1 MIVDETRLEAF
12 AQFGLGKPRDHN
24 GGGAEHLISITKRVC
39 ITIIV
44 IITVVS
50 SRHWCLMASRA
61 DDPSS
66 RCTSSDGIR
75 YGLGKPR
82 NDEGAD
88 ACPRSGPRTRPAASW
103 YASNA
108 SAPGSHSNR
117 RGGVAVPPR
126 HVRHLGHD
134 VPRAVAPRSGAAQWR
149 RAVAPQVP
157 RSRRRASDQ
166 LHRAGLRG
174 ERTAQRRERV
184 RNRAQREGGNARR
197 PECRG
202 DARLDT
208 MQPSRSQLL
217 KA

>member
-1 MIVDETRLEAF
+1 MVGSFGSRTGRFDSSEERYKFANPVGRFVDSTLVRQRRVTMIVDETRLEAF

-88 ACPRSGPRTRPAASW
+88 ACPRSGPRTRPADPSCW
-103 YASNA
+103 YARNA
-108 SAPGSHSNR
+108 
-117 RGGVAVPPR
+117 
-126 HVRHLGHD
+126 
-134 VPRAVAPRSGAAQWR
+134 
-149 RAVAPQVP
+149 
-157 RSRRRASDQ
+157 
-166 LHRAGLRG
+166 
-174 ERTAQRRERV
+174 
-184 RNRAQREGGNARR
+184 
-197 PECRG
+197 
-202 DARLDT
+202 
-208 MQPSRSQLL
+208 
-217 KA
+217 

>member
-88 ACPRSGPRTRPAASW
+88 ACPRSGPRTRPADPSCW

-108 SAPGSHSNR
+108 SAPDVVVDSTTRPADAR
-117 RGGVAVPPR
+117 RATAFVTDSASLATTRGR
-126 HVRHLGHD
+126 THVRSPTRPARRTNSAA
-134 VPRAVAPRSGAAQWR
+134 PRAG
-149 RAVAPQVP
+149 
-157 RSRRRASDQ
+157 
-166 LHRAGLRG
+166 
-174 ERTAQRRERV
+174 
-184 RNRAQREGGNARR
+184 
-197 PECRG
+197 
-202 DARLDT
+202 
-208 MQPSRSQLL
+208 
-217 KA
+217 

>member
-82 NDEGAD
+82 NDEGGG
-88 ACPRSGPRTRPAASW
+88 RMSVHRP
-103 YASNA
+103 
-108 SAPGSHSNR
+108 
-117 RGGVAVPPR
+117 
-126 HVRHLGHD
+126 
-134 VPRAVAPRSGAAQWR
+134 
-149 RAVAPQVP
+149 
-157 RSRRRASDQ
+157 
-166 LHRAGLRG
+166 GLRG
-174 ERTAQRRERV
+174 ERTALRRERV
-184 RNRAQREGGNARR
+184 RREERDDKHRARCVAGEQRSAERAVRDRTEERGRQRR
-197 PECRG
+197 VQRSSDNP
-202 DARLDT
+202 AAHTDT
-208 MQPSRSQLL
+208 NLHLFCKRF
-217 KA
+217 A